1 MRISDWSADV
11 CSSDL
16 RVRYFMRIGGD
27 ATVRSYWR
35 DGASYAAATFEEVAE
50 RLPHLVP
57 EAPVQFLGM
66 GEDVVE
72 IGEDAFVHDGIRPGV
87 TLDKQALTYLRW
99 ISEELLAAASVHGKM
114 LANGRESCRE
124 RGGQERE
131 IT

>member
-57 EAPVQFLGM
+57 EAHVQFLGM

-72 IGEDAFVHDGIRPGV
+72 IGEYAFVHAGIRPGV
-87 TLDKQALTYLRW
+87 PLDKQALTDLRW
-99 ISEELLAAASVHGKM
+99 RSDEHTSELQSLMRLSYAVFCLNKQKNRP
-114 LANGRESCRE
+114 AN
-124 RGGQERE
+124 
-131 IT
+131 